1 MTTNPRT
8 KIQPILVEVSLHNA
22 ISRRLREHGVPEFDS
37 IANEVT
43 LELTGK
49 HIVNPP
55 TGVPHTFTID
65 GVQLTWPQ
73 GLDTRV
79 PTTAECEPFNRAL
92 TGVSNDRMSTEDN
105 VRVLRTC
112 YQALW
117 KRVCIQA
124 NERVEQMA
132 SVPEPTAP
140 VVTTSMLKGTNPVLE
155 ASVGDDGAVTIKPKR
170 KSTRKPKVESTQQT
184 LDTLEVDQPGTV
196 EWAYAQTKVQP
207 VVSTEST
214 LTSLQDDLTNLRKT
228 LEGAEG

>member
-1 MTTNPRT
+1 MTDNPRT
-8 KIQPILVEVSLHNA
+8 KIQPILVEVSLRNA
-22 ISRRLREHGVPEFDS
+22 IARRLREHGVPEFDS

-49 HIVNPP
+49 HVVNPP
-55 TGVPHTFTID
+55 SGVPHTFVIE
-65 GVQLTWPQ
+65 GVRLHWPQ

-79 PTTAECEPFNRAL
+79 PTAAECEPFNRAL

-105 VRVLRTC
+105 VRVLRAC

-117 KRVCIQA
+117 HRVRIHA
-124 NERVEQMA
+124 NERAEQMA

-155 ASVGDDGAVTIKPKR
+155 ATIVVKPKR
-170 KSTRKPKVESTQQT
+170 KSTRKKVEPLVPS
-184 LDTLEVDQPGTV
+184 D
-196 EWAYAQTKVQP
+196 
-207 VVSTEST
+207 T
-214 LTSLQDDLTNLRKT
+214 LTSLQEDLTNLRKT